1 MVRKKQ
7 CILKIKCKWKIFSL
21 DGIKEARRNKCK
33 EFFIEEVLMGGSVK
47 KDLKNGTYYFV
58 IDIGIQPNGKRKQK
72 RKRGFRKKE
81 DAKAALNEVISE
93 LNKGTFIEPS
103 KMLFSEVS
111 IEWLECRKREIRYST
126 YKTYNQVLDTHILP
140 YLGNVKIS
148 KINQR
153 LLNSFINEQY
163 EKGYSKNYIAKQ
175 IAVLKLIFNF
185 AVEESYLKHNP
196 AKKLK
201 KHEEKNTVTSVW
213 TEAAAKTFLATART
227 SPYYAVYLIALATG
241 LRKGEILGM
250 RWDAV
255 DFENSRIYVKQ
266 ILTNDG
272 KRLEIGAKTENSLRS
287 VEVSQNIMEELKS
300 IKQKFNDKERLI
312 KGAFSENNLVISSSK
327 GTPINPRNIGRNMD
341 LLIQKAGLPRIT
353 FHCLRHT
360 HATLLM
366 EKGINMKVVSERL
379 GHADIRTTMNR
390 YTHVGQTL
398 QKEAAEMMGSLI
410 K

>member
-1 MVRKKQ
+1 MR
-7 CILKIKCKWKIFSL
+7 
-21 DGIKEARRNKCK
+21 
-33 EFFIEEVLMGGSVK
+33 GSVK
-47 KDLKNGTYYFV
+47 KDLKSGTYYFV
-58 IDIGIQPNGKRKQK
+58 VDIGIQPNGKRKQK
-72 RKRGFRKKE
+72 RKRGFSRKQ
-81 DAKAALNEVISE
+81 DAQAALNEVISQ

-111 IEWLECRKREIRYST
+111 IKWLERRKREIRYST

-140 YLGNVKIS
+140 YLGNIKIS
-148 KINQR
+148 KVNQR
-153 LLNSFINEQY
+153 LLNSFVDEQY
-163 EKGYSKNYIAKQ
+163 EKGYSKNYISKQ
-175 IAVLKLIFNF
+175 IAVLKLILNF
-185 AVEESYLKHNP
+185 AVEEGYLKHNP

-201 KHEEKNTVTSVW
+201 KQEEKNTVTSYW
-213 TEAAAKTFLATART
+213 TEEEAKTFLATART

-272 KRLEIGAKTENSLRS
+272 KKLEIGAKTENSLRS

-300 IKQKFNDKERLI
+300 IKQRFNDKECLL

-341 LLIQKAGLPRIT
+341 LIIQKSGVRRIT
-353 FHCLRHT
+353 FHSLRHT